1 MNSGKDTKESGIGRF
16 TGRVMSAWQYV
27 SAGVWSDPRRNWW
40 IKILRTLNLSVQSF
54 LNRDIQSQ
62 ACAMTYRT
70 MLAWCRR
77 WLFWWP

>member
-54 LNRDIQSQ
+54 LNRDKVV
-62 ACAMTYRT
+62 TG
-70 MLAWCRR
+70 AWGMGLPSRA
-77 WLFWWP
+77 